1 MNSPSRP
8 AASNFRWVICALLF
22 FSTTFNYLDRQVIS
36 YLKDYF
42 CRPAHQAAD
51 AQTFSKDDFM
61 DLPSLAGKLKQ
72 PTNAI
77 ATYVGANLPPAT
89 LALLANYSGSGPVAE
104 SLQTNLVPNLIRGL
118 NEMVAGPLIFD
129 AARFAGVN
137 LKPET
142 QQLLAANPH
151 GTDLQRLNRLLLD
164 DAFPREI
171 SRGGFGWS
179 NTDFANLTSFF
190 TAFYAGMTIIA
201 GWVIDKIGT
210 KMGLALSLIVWS
222 IFGICNA
229 FVGRLVMMHVLVRS
243 AFGIGEAGNFP
254 ASIKTVAEW
263 FPKRERAL
271 ATGIFNSGSNFGAMV
286 AALFVPWCMIYFGD
300 QLGWK
305 MAFILTGA
313 VGFLWLF
320 FWFWLYDTPAKS
332 KRLSKE
338 EYDYIHSDKD
348 DAAPSENGA
357 QPPAKASFGK
367 LFSGNGR
374 APCSSFWGTMILAG
388 ILTTFVFLMTT
399 LIVVPNG
406 RIYVSGENARQV
418 AAKIF
423 VAPNAFLPIL
433 MFRIA
438 WLVLMGWVC
447 AAVQI
452 KRWHDLG
459 RTGWLVLINL
469 VPGIGWLVSF
479 VVLGFFKSTAS
490 ATQFGTESSPG
501 VLGYRQTW
509 SFFWGKFLTDGV
521 WWFYLFWLPDYLKK
535 QFGMDN
541 HQVMLPTFIVYGV
554 AILGS
559 VYGGSIP
566 MTLIK
571 KGMAVYKARMLAMF
585 LIALAP
591 LTVLTTQYFGNVEH
605 FGNTWAAVLA
615 VATICVGA
623 AAHQAWSA
631 NLFTTVSDMFPK
643 RTVGSVTGIGAMAGG
658 LGGVLVQQLAGGLT
672 DAYKNTPKTAYLIMF
687 FMCAVSY
694 LVAWGIMKA
703 LVPRHRPIT
712 DL

>member
-1 MNSPSRP
+1 METSASFSAFTANDVNLTEFAAKLNQP
-8 AASNFRWVICALLF
+8 ADAVTA
-22 FSTTFNYLDRQVIS
+22 
-36 YLKDYF
+36 YLK
-42 CRPAHQAAD
+42 
-51 AQTFSKDDFM
+51 
-61 DLPSLAGKLKQ
+61 
-72 PTNAI
+72 TNLSA
-77 ATYVGANLPPAT
+77 PT
-89 LALLANYSGSGPVAE
+89 LAALAKYSAAAPLP
-104 SLQTNLVPNLIRGL
+104 LQTNLISDLNTLIT
-118 NEMVAGPLIFD
+118 NQTVYDPQ
-129 AARFAGVN
+129 RFAGVT
-137 LKPET
+137 LRPET
-142 QQLLAANPH
+142 QKLLALIQPGDGLPH
-151 GTDLQRLNRLLLD
+151 LNRVLLD
-164 DAFPREI
+164 DAYPREI

-210 KMGLALSLIVWS
+210 KMGLALSLIIWS

-229 FVGRLVMMHVLVRS
+229 FIGRLVMMHVLIRS

-271 ATGIFNSGSNFGAMV
+271 ATGIFNSGSNFGAMI

-313 VGFLWLF
+313 VGFIWLI
-320 FWFWLYDTPAKS
+320 FWFWLYDTPSKS
-332 KRLSKE
+332 PRLSQA
-338 EYDYIHSDKD
+338 EYDLIHSDKD
-348 DAAPSENGA
+348 EVPSGEKPG
-357 QPPAKASFGK
+357 KASFGK
-367 LFSGNGR
+367 LFSCTGR
-374 APCSSFWGTMILAG
+374 VPCSSFWGTTILVG
-388 ILTTFVFLMTT
+388 ILTAFVFLMTT
-399 LIVVPNG
+399 LIVVPKG
-406 RIYVSGENARQV
+406 MIYISGESARQV
-418 AAKIF
+418 TEKIF
-423 VAPNAFLPIL
+423 VAPNSYAPIL
-433 MFRIA
+433 AFRIT
-438 WLVLMGWVC
+438 WLLLMAWVC
-447 AAVQI
+447 IALQI

-459 RTGWLVLINL
+459 KTGWLVLLNL
-469 VPGIGWLVSF
+469 LPGVGSLISL

-490 ATQFGTESSPG
+490 ASKFGNDSSIG

-509 SFFWGKFLTDGV
+509 AFFWGKFLTDGV

-535 QFGMDN
+535 QFGMDK

-554 AILGS
+554 AIIGS

-571 KGMAVYKARMLAMF
+571 KGMAVYKARMMAMF
-585 LIALAP
+585 LIALVP
-591 LTVLTTQYFGNVEH
+591 LTVLTTQYFGNVER

-672 DAYKNTPKTAYLIMF
+672 DAYKNNPQHAYLIMF
-687 FMCAVSY
+687 IVCASSY
-694 LVAWGIMKA
+694 LIAWGIMKT
-703 LVPRHRPIT
+703 LVPRHQPIT
-712 DL
+712 DI